1 MKIERTYNQ
10 SDKEYIREKLIE
22 HNMSQLPDHLKT
34 PKENICFLVSSD
46 NGDIIGG
53 ITGTMYWQHL
63 HIDFLWVDEYHRA
76 KGYGAQ
82 LLKQAEKLAVEK
94 RCRLIFLDTFSFQA
108 PEFYQKQGYRVFGVL
123 EDHPQGFNQ
132 YFLQK
137 RL

>member
-1 MKIERTYNQ
+1 MKLEKTDNQ
-10 SDKEYIREKLIE
+10 SAKDYIREKLIE
-22 HNMSQLPDHLKT
+22 HNMSQLPDQLKT
-34 PKENICFLVSSD
+34 PKESICFTASE

-63 HIDFLWVDEYHRA
+63 HIGFLWVDECHRS
-76 KGYGAQ
+76 KGYGVQ
-82 LLKQAEKLAVEK
+82 LLKQAEKLAEEK

-108 PEFYQKQGYRVFGVL
+108 PEFYQKQGYQVFGVL